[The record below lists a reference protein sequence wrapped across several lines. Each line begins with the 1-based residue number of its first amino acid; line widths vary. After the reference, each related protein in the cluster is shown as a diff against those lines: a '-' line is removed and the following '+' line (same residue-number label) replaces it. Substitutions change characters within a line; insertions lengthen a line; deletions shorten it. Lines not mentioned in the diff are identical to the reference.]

1 MRVWNRGRG
10 EAGTRRM
17 DSKPSSHYHPLPSRW
32 LNWYTRGLNRFGR
45 ARVDLSEPALLAGA
59 RRETG
64 LDRFGDESFLPGLRA
79 LLSSLE
85 TEADLNPFGRLAAR
99 QRITGSLKNLLWANA
114 CFEAHPE
121 ILQRKIVAPI
131 VIVGPHRSGTTR
143 LHRML
148 GVDPH
153 LQHLRTWE
161 GFNPAPRLGWPDQGR
176 AARHGEVEKA
186 LASSRRLYPGAY
198 AAHPM
203 EPDVPEEENLL
214 FNHCFCGFSPLGLY
228 NIPGYYRWFI
238 DHDRTAA
245 YRTVANLLKLISWS
259 RGDPEDKRW
268 VLKNPQHML
277 DLDVLTAVFPDA
289 QLVFTHRDPLKTV
302 GSLMSLM
309 WHYAVQHTDAPCR
322 ARVRDVWL
330 DFCEQAARRCIRT
343 RERIPSAQQH
353 DVRYEDMNRDW
364 RAVMRSIYGFTGME
378 FDAGV
383 EQAMAGWLA
392 MSDREGQHGG
402 HRYRLEDFGLTRSE
416 VDARMM
422 FVREKYAIP
431 YERR

>member
-1 MRVWNRGRG
+1 
-10 EAGTRRM
+10 M
-17 DSKPSSHYHPLPSRW
+17 DTKPSSHYHSLPSRW
-32 LNWYTRGLNRFGR
+32 FNWYTRGLNLVGR
-45 ARVDLSEPALLAGA
+45 ARVDLSEQALLAGA
-59 RRETG
+59 RQETG

-79 LLSSLE
+79 LLRSLE
-85 TEADLNPFGRLAAR
+85 TEAELNPFGRLAAR
-99 QRITGSLKNLLWANA
+99 KRIIGSLKNLLWANA

-121 ILQRKIVAPI
+121 ILQRKTVAPI

-148 GVDPH
+148 GVDRRF
-153 LQHLRTWE
+153 QHLRTWE
-161 GFNPAPRLGWPDQGR
+161 GFNPAPRLDWPDRGR
-176 AARHGEVEKA
+176 AARHAEVEQA
-186 LASSRRLYPGAY
+186 LAGNGRLYPGAY

-203 EPDVPEEENLL
+203 EADAPEEENLL
-214 FNHCFCGFSPLGLY
+214 LNHCFCGFSPLGLY

-238 DHDRTAA
+238 ADDRTAA
-245 YRTVANLLKLISWS
+245 YRTLAGLLKLISWS
-259 RGDPEDKRW
+259 RGDPEDRRW

-277 DLDVLTAVFPDA
+277 DLDVLLEVFPDA

-309 WHYAVQHTDAPCR
+309 WCYAVQHTDAPCR

-343 RERIPSAQQH
+343 REQIPAGRQH
-353 DVRYEDMNRDW
+353 DVHYEDMNRDW
-364 RAVMRSIYGFTGME
+364 RAIMRGIYDFIGVE
-378 FDAGV
+378 FDADV
-383 EQAMAGWLA
+383 EHAMEGWLA
-392 MSDREGQHGG
+392 MSDREQQHGG
-402 HRYRLEDFGLTRSE
+402 HRYNLEDFGLTRPE

-431 YERR
+431 YEAR

>member
-1 MRVWNRGRG
+1 MAKRGL
-10 EAGTRRM
+10 ARM
-17 DSKPSSHYHPLPSRW
+17 DSKPSSHYHPLTLRW
-32 LNWYTRGLNRFGR
+32 FNCYTRGLNCFGR
-45 ARVDLSEPALLAGA
+45 ARVDLSEQALLDAA

-64 LDRFGDESFLPGLRA
+64 FDRFGDESFRPGLRA
-79 LLSSLE
+79 LLASLQS
-85 TEADLNPFGRLAAR
+85 EADLNPFGRLAAR
-99 QRITGSLKNLLWANA
+99 KRIVGSLKNLLWANA

-148 GVDPH
+148 SVDPR
-153 LQHLRTWE
+153 LQHLQTWE
-161 GFNPAPRLGWPDQGR
+161 GFNPAPRPGMPDLDR
-176 AARHGEVEKA
+176 AARRAEVEKA
-186 LASSRRLYPGAY
+186 LASYRRVYPGAH

-203 EPDVPEEENLL
+203 ETDAPEEENLL
-214 FNHCFCGFSPLGLY
+214 LNHCFCGFSPLGLY
-228 NIPGYYRWFI
+228 NIPGYYQWFI
-238 DHDRTAA
+238 QHDRTAA
-245 YRTVANLLKLISWS
+245 YRTLASLLKLISWS

-277 DLDVLTAVFPDA
+277 DLDVLLQVFPDA
-289 QLVFTHRDPLKTV
+289 QLVFTHRDPLKTI

-330 DFCEQAARRCIRT
+330 DFCEQAARRSIRT
-343 RERIPSAQQH
+343 RECISSAAQH
-353 DVRYEDMNRDW
+353 DVRYEEMNRDW
-364 RAVMRSIYGFTGME
+364 RAVMRGIYDFVGIE

-383 EQAMAGWLA
+383 EHAMAEWLA
-392 MSDREGQHGG
+392 ISDREQQHGG
-402 HRYRLEDFGLTRSE
+402 HRYTLEEFGLEPCE

-422 FVREKYAIP
+422 FAREKYTIP
-431 YERR
+431 YEGR